1 MKPGR
6 KLVEE
11 GPSACSDAEILAIL
25 IGTGGR
31 GYTALDCANHV
42 LERYGTLANLMDQ
55 PLIGLTETRGVNTV
69 KAIRIAAAFELAAR
83 IVKHL
88 EHHG

>member
-55 PLIGLTETRGVNTV
+55 PLIGLTETRGTSQTSRPSIESE
-69 KAIRIAAAFELAAR
+69 APEPQFFSQ
-83 IVKHL
+83 
-88 EHHG
+88 